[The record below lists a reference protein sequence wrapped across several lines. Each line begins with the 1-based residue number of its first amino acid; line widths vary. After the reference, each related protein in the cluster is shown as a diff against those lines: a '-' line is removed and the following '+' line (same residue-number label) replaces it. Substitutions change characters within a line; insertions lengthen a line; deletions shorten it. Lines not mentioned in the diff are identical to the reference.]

1 MAGNRNKTIALKTIW
16 MLLQTN
22 KRPRQRLTSPDKQL
36 EPKMA
41 TKLSL
46 KDLMEEIFQIRETVN
61 KVDGA
66 FTEVKIE
73 IAQMKAR
80 LNEIK
85 EKVNQQLCVCED
97 ELLTLKETSNQI
109 KFLEWSWKNQE
120 NKRRKIKFET
130 GYLEKAWGTSP
141 TGGFWKYCTGA
152 DKSERWEAFEVERLH
167 LCFLGCVQ

>member
-1 MAGNRNKTIALKTIW
+1 

-22 KRPRQRLTSPDKQL
+22 KRLRQWLTSPDKQL

-41 TKLSL
+41 TELSL
-46 KDLMEEIFQIRETVN
+46 KDLMEEIFQIKETVN

-73 IAQMKAR
+73 IAQMKAG

-109 KFLEWSWKNQE
+109 KFLE
-120 NKRRKIKFET
+120 
-130 GYLEKAWGTSP
+130 
-141 TGGFWKYCTGA
+141 
-152 DKSERWEAFEVERLH
+152 
-167 LCFLGCVQ
+167 

>member
-1 MAGNRNKTIALKTIW
+1 

-109 KFLEWSWKNQE
+109 KFLE
-120 NKRRKIKFET
+120 
-130 GYLEKAWGTSP
+130 
-141 TGGFWKYCTGA
+141 
-152 DKSERWEAFEVERLH
+152 
-167 LCFLGCVQ
+167 